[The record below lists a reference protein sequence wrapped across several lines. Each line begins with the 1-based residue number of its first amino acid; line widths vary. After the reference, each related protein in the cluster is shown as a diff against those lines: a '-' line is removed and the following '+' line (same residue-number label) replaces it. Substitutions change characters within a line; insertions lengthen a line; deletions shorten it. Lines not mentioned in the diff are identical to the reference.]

1 MCKFA
6 RMIDNYYIADQ
17 FSLLSKLMDIHAEN
31 SFKSK
36 SYSIAAFNIEKLP
49 VQLSELTFD
58 KIAGLKGIGES
69 TARKITE
76 ISQTGQLKQLIDYV
90 EKTPPG
96 VIEMLKIKGL
106 GPKKICTIWKEMS
119 IENIGELL
127 YACEEN
133 RLLNYKGF
141 GAKTQETVKDSIE
154 FYQKSQGS
162 HLYAEVETYATSIQ
176 NKLLKQFGNEKFE
189 LTGEFRRQLEVI
201 NKLEWITTCQPVQLQ
216 LFFEANGFATD
227 NQQGNDITFRGEEN
241 VLLIFHYTE
250 EKDFYESLF
259 STSCSEEFLNEWKS
273 SFGENSLQDIS
284 TEEDAFKKQQLH
296 YLPSCMREKG
306 SVIQKL
312 KSPAPQLI
320 QPGDIK
326 ALIHCHSLWSDGVC
340 SIEEMAKAC
349 IARGWEYMV
358 ISDHSKN
365 AAYANGLTEDRIK
378 AQHAQI
384 DELNEKLKPFRI
396 FKSIECDIL
405 SDGSLDY
412 TNNILSTFDLVITSV
427 HANLKMTEEKAMMRI
442 LRALENPYTTIMGHL
457 TGRLLLSRLGYPV
470 DHEKII
476 EVCAKN
482 KVVIELNAHPRRLD
496 MSWQWIDV
504 ALENGVLI
512 SIDPD
517 AHSIDG
523 YDDVTYGALAAQ
535 KGGLTK
541 EKNLSSFGLQQFE
554 AFLQER
560 KTT

>member
-1 MCKFA
+1 
-6 RMIDNYYIADQ
+6 MIDNYYIADQ

-58 KIAGLKGIGES
+58 KISGLKGIGES

-76 ISQTGQLKQLIDYV
+76 ISQTGQLKQLVEYV
-90 EKTPPG
+90 DKTPPG

-106 GPKKICTIWKEMS
+106 GPKKICTIWKEMC
-119 IENIGELL
+119 IESIGELL
-127 YACEEN
+127 YACDEN

-141 GAKTQETVKDSIE
+141 GAKTQETVKASIE

-162 HLYAEVETYATSIQ
+162 HLYAEVGSYALSIH
-176 NKLLKQFGNEKFE
+176 NKLLKQFPTEKFE
-189 LTGEFRRQLEVI
+189 LTGEFKRQLEVI

-216 LFFEANGFATD
+216 LFFEATGFATD
-227 NQQGNDITFRGEEN
+227 NQQGPDISFRGEEN
-241 VLLIFHYTE
+241 VPLIFHYAE

-259 STSCSEEFLNEWKS
+259 STSCSEEFLSEWKS
-273 SFGENSLQDIS
+273 AFGENSLQLIS
-284 TEEDAFKKQQLH
+284 TEEDAFKQQSLH
-296 YLPSCMREKG
+296 FIPSCMREKG
-306 SVIQKL
+306 SIIKNL
-312 KSPAPQLI
+312 NAPAPQLI

-326 ALIHCHSLWSDGVC
+326 GLIHCHSLWSDGVS
-340 SIEEMAKAC
+340 SIEDMAKAC

-405 SDGSLDY
+405 GDGSLDY

-427 HANLKMTEEKAMMRI
+427 HSNLKMTEEKAMMRI

-457 TGRLLLSRLGYPV
+457 TGRLLLSRQGYPV
-470 DHEKII
+470 DHEKVI
-476 EVCAKN
+476 EACAKN

-496 MSWQWIDV
+496 MSWQWIDM

-517 AHSIDG
+517 AHSVDG
-523 YDDVTYGALAAQ
+523 YDDVTYGAIAAQ

-541 EKNLSSFGLQQFE
+541 EKNLSSFSLQQFE

-560 KTT
+560 RNAKGI

>member
-1 MCKFA
+1 
-6 RMIDNYYIADQ
+6 MIDNYYIADQ

-49 VQLSELTFD
+49 VQLSELTLD

-76 ISQTGQLKQLIDYV
+76 ISQTGQLQQLVDYV

-119 IENIGELL
+119 IESIGELL

-141 GAKTQETVKDSIE
+141 GAKTQETVKASIE

-162 HLYAEVETYATSIQ
+162 HLYAEVEAYATSIH
-176 NKLLKQFGNEKFE
+176 NKLLKQFVNEKFE

-241 VLLIFHYTE
+241 ILLIFHYVE

-284 TEEDAFKKQQLH
+284 TEEGAFKKQQLH
-296 YLPSCMREKG
+296 FLPSCMREKG

-312 KSPAPQLI
+312 KTPAPQLI

-365 AAYANGLTEDRIK
+365 AAYANGLTEERIK
-378 AQHAQI
+378 GQHAQI

-427 HANLKMTEEKAMMRI
+427 HSNLKMTEEKAMMRI

-476 EVCAKN
+476 EACAKN

-504 ALENGVLI
+504 ALDNGVLI

-541 EKNLSSFGLQQFE
+541 EKNLSSFNLQEFE

-560 KTT
+560 KAAKGI

>member
-1 MCKFA
+1 
-6 RMIDNYYIADQ
+6 MIDNYYIADQ

-49 VQLSELTFD
+49 VQLSELTLD

-76 ISQTGQLKQLIDYV
+76 IAQTGQLKQLVDYV
-90 EKTPPG
+90 DRTPPG

-106 GPKKICTIWKEMS
+106 GPKKICTIWKEMN
-119 IENIGELL
+119 IESIGELL
-127 YACEEN
+127 YACDEN

-141 GAKTQETVKDSIE
+141 GAKTQETVKASIE

-162 HLYAEVETYATSIQ
+162 HLYAEVETFALSIQ
-176 NKLLKQFGNEKFE
+176 QKLVQQFPTEKFE
-189 LTGEFRRQLEVI
+189 LTGEFKRQLEVI
-201 NKLEWITTCQPVQLQ
+201 NKLEWITSCQPVQLQ
-216 LFFEANGFATD
+216 LFFEANNFATD

-241 VLLIFHYTE
+241 VPLIFHYTE
-250 EKDFYESLF
+250 EKDFFESLF

-273 SFGENSLQDIS
+273 SFGENSLQDIK
-284 TEEDAFKKQQLH
+284 TEEDAFTKQSL
-296 YLPSCMREKG
+296 YFIPACMREKS
-306 SVIQKL
+306 SVIPKL
-312 KSPAPQLI
+312 KIPAPQLI

-340 SIEEMAKAC
+340 SIEDMAKAC

-358 ISDHSKN
+358 ISDHSKS
-365 AAYANGLTEDRIK
+365 AGYANGLTEDRIK

-427 HANLKMTEEKAMMRI
+427 HSNLKMTEEKAMMRI

-457 TGRLLLSRLGYPV
+457 TGRLLLSRQGYPV

-476 EVCAKN
+476 ETCAKN
-482 KVVIELNAHPRRLD
+482 KIVIELNAHPRRLD

-504 ALENGVLI
+504 ALDNSVLI

-517 AHSIDG
+517 AHSVDG
-523 YDDVTYGALAAQ
+523 YDDVKYGVIAAQ

-541 EKNLSSFGLQQFE
+541 EKNLSSFSLQQFE

-560 KTT
+560 KKIR

>member
-1 MCKFA
+1 
-6 RMIDNYYIADQ
+6 MIDNYFIADQ

-49 VQLSELTFD
+49 VQLSDLTVD

-76 ISQTGQLKQLIDYV
+76 ISQTGQLKQLAEYMD
-90 EKTPPG
+90 KTPPG

-106 GPKKICTIWKEMS
+106 GPKKICTIWKEMC
-119 IENIGELL
+119 IESIGELL

-141 GAKTQETVKDSIE
+141 GAKTQETVKASIE

-162 HLYAEVETYATSIQ
+162 HLYAEVEAYAASIH
-176 NKLLKQFGNEKFE
+176 KTLLRQFPDDKFE
-189 LTGEFRRQLEVI
+189 FTGEFKRQLEVI
-201 NKLEWITTCQPVQLQ
+201 NKLEWITTCQPAQLQ

-227 NQQGNDITFRGEEN
+227 SQQGINIAFRGEEN
-241 VLLIFHYTE
+241 IPLFFQYAE
-250 EKDFYESLF
+250 EKEFYESLF
-259 STSCSEEFLNEWKS
+259 TTSCSEEFLSEWKS
-273 SFGENSLQDIS
+273 AFGENSLQQINS
-284 TEEDAFKKQQLH
+284 EEDAFKKQQLH
-296 YLPSCMREKG
+296 FIPASMREK
-306 SVIQKL
+306 SRTIQKL
-312 KSPAPQLI
+312 KEPTPQLI

-326 ALIHCHSLWSDGVC
+326 ALIHCHSIWSDGVC
-340 SIEEMAKAC
+340 SLEEMANAC
-349 IARGWEYMV
+349 IKRGWEYMV

-365 AAYANGLTEDRIK
+365 AAYANGLNEDRIK

-405 SDGSLDY
+405 SDGNLDY
-412 TNNILSTFDLVITSV
+412 TNNMLSTFDLVITSV

-442 LRALENPYTTIMGHL
+442 LKALENPYTTIMGHL
-457 TGRLLLSRLGYPV
+457 TGRLLLSRAGYPV

-476 EVCAKN
+476 EACAKN

-496 MSWQWIDV
+496 MSWQWIDI
-504 ALENGVLI
+504 ALENGVMI

-523 YDDVTYGALAAQ
+523 YDDVRYGALAAQ

-541 EKNLSSFGLQQFE
+541 EMNVSSFGLQQFE
-554 AFLQER
+554 TFLQER
-560 KTT
+560 RLAKGI